1 MATPARVRTGEGW
14 LLFSAVILVTGG
26 VIRIFDAFWAFDKGE
41 DFDDTVETVLFD
53 NDLTAYGWVWLIMG
67 LLLIAA
73 GFAVLNGAQWAR
85 WFGIIVASLAA
96 ITSMLWIYV
105 YPIWALVG
113 VIIAFCVIYGL
124 ATYGGGPVED
134 EY

>member
-1 MATPARVRTGEGW
+1 MAAPARVRTGDGW

-26 VIRIFDAFWAFDKGE
+26 VIRIFDAFWAFDKGD
-41 DFDDTVETVLFD
+41 DFDETVETVLF
-53 NDLTAYGWVWLIMG
+53 NHDLTAYGWVWLIMG

-73 GFAVLNGAQWAR
+73 GFGVLSGAQWAR

-96 ITSMLWIYV
+96 ISSMLWIYV

-124 ATYGGGPVED
+124 STYGGAAVDD

>member
-1 MATPARVRTGEGW
+1 MAAPARVRTGDGW
-14 LLFSAVILVTGG
+14 LLFSAVILITGG

-41 DFDDTVETVLFD
+41 DFDNTVETVLF
-53 NDLTAYGWVWLIMG
+53 NHDLTAYGWVWLVMG

-73 GFAVLNGAQWAR
+73 GFGVLSGAQWAR

-96 ITSMLWIYV
+96 ISSMLWIYV
-105 YPIWALVG
+105 YPIWSLVG

-124 ATYGGGPVED
+124 STYGSRPVDD